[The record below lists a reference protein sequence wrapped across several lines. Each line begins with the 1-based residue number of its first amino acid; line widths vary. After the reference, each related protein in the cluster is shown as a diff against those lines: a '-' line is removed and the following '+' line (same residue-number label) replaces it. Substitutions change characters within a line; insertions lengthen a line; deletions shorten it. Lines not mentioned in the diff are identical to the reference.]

1 MIGANLLYLAAV
13 YADLIVQDQVNR
25 WVLAQSQDA
34 QEAQAAEQQPAQS
47 SQ

>member
-25 WVLAQSQDA
+25 WFLDQL
-34 QEAQAAEQQPAQS
+34 QEAQAQAAAQQPAS
-47 SQ
+47 SGE